1 MRWTIHNELGT
12 FRIEKDTVGYTFTEL
27 PEVPHFSLV
36 FWAATPNE
44 GLGKLTGFEDE
55 RATKKSY

>member
-1 MRWTIHNELGT
+1 MEWTIRNELGS
-12 FRIEKDTVGYTFTEL
+12 FKIRKEVVGYLFIEQ
-27 PEVPHFSLV
+27 PEVPHFSLI

-55 RATKKSY
+55 RETKKSY